1 MTVAGPVRWGENRAR
16 DVSEQ
21 PMMSRLRHESARGFT
36 LVELLFALAL
46 AVTLVG
52 ISVPVTQSAVEEIR
66 GAAAARHLAERI
78 ALARLDAVR
87 RSAAVALRFEPEGA
101 DYRFT
106 SHVDG
111 NGNGV
116 RTLEISNGVD
126 LTMGHV
132 ERLRDTHP
140 GVIFGLKAGLPDLD
154 GGRGNEDGV
163 RIGSS
168 RILTLS
174 PDGSATSGTFYLHG
188 RRGQYA
194 VRVLGATARTRV
206 FHYDT
211 GTSQWNSR

>member
-1 MTVAGPVRWGENRAR
+1 MISMRP
-16 DVSEQ
+16 
-21 PMMSRLRHESARGFT
+21 HESARGFT
-36 LVELLFALAL
+36 LIELLFALAL

-52 ISVPVTQSAVEEIR
+52 ISVPVSQSTVDEIR
-66 GAAAARHLAERI
+66 GAGAARQLAERV

-87 RSAAVALRFEPEGA
+87 RSAAVALRFEPDGA
-101 DYRFT
+101 DYKFT

-126 LTMGHV
+126 LTLGHV
-132 ERLRDTHP
+132 ERLRDAHP
-140 GVIFGLKAGLPDLD
+140 GVVFGLMAGLPDLN
-154 GGRGNEDGV
+154 GSSGNQDGV
-163 RIGSS
+163 QIGAS

-174 PDGSATSGTFYLHG
+174 PDGSATSGTLYLHG

-194 VRVLGATARTRV
+194 VRVLGATGRTRV

-211 GTSQWNSR
+211 GTRQWKSR